1 MKIAL
6 ITGASSG
13 MGRQMVLELHDV
25 IPSIQEFWL
34 FGRRRERL
42 EELDRMLTKPCRFFT
57 EDLQSETALSVLQ
70 DALQTEQPEI
80 VFLVNAAGFG
90 QIGTIRDL
98 CLSDQL
104 GMVKLNIG
112 ALTMVTKLC
121 LPYMA
126 DRARILNF
134 ASSAAFLPQPGFAVY
149 AASKSY
155 VLSFSQSL
163 SEELQDTGIRVTA
176 VCPGP
181 VRTEFFDR
189 AETTG
194 RIPFYKHLF
203 MARPEKV
210 CHLALQDSV
219 LGHTLSIYGIG
230 MKLVHVLSRQLPT
243 RLILRLLRLLNER
256 ASRARD

>member
-1 MKIAL
+1 MKIAV

-13 MGRQMVLELHDV
+13 MGRQMALELNDAV
-25 IPSIQEFWL
+25 PNIQAFWL

-42 EELDRMLTKPCRFFT
+42 EALDAVLTKPCRFFT
-57 EDLQSETALSVLQ
+57 QDLQSEEALSEFSE
-70 DALQTEQPEI
+70 ALQREKPEI

-90 QIGTIRDL
+90 QIGSVREL
-98 CLSDQL
+98 SLSDQL
-104 GMVKLNIG
+104 GMVKLNMGI
-112 ALTMVTKLC
+112 LTAMTKLC

-126 DRARILNF
+126 DRSRIINF
-134 ASSAAFLPQPGFAVY
+134 ASAAAFLPQPGFSVY

-163 SEELQDTGIRVTA
+163 AEELKNTGIRVTA

-189 AETTG
+189 AEKTG

-210 CHLALQDSV
+210 CRLALMDSV
-219 LGHTLSIYGIG
+219 LGRELSVYGIG
-230 MKLVHVLSRQLPT
+230 MKLVYVLSRLIPT
-243 RLILRLLRLLNER
+243 RLIFRLLRFLNER
-256 ASRARD
+256 ENRAGN